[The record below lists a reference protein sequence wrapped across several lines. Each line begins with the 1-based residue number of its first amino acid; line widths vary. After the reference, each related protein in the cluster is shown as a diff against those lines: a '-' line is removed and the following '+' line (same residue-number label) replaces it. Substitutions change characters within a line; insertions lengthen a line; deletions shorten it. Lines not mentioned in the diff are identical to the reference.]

1 LTQQVSQWLAPGGLF
16 IVEMGYQQADDVRG
30 LFEHAG
36 YRNIETHTDLAGKPR
51 FTAGHV
57 GI

>member
-1 LTQQVSQWLAPGGLF
+1 
-16 IVEMGYQQADDVRG
+16 MGYQQADDVRR

-51 FTAGHV
+51 FTAGQV